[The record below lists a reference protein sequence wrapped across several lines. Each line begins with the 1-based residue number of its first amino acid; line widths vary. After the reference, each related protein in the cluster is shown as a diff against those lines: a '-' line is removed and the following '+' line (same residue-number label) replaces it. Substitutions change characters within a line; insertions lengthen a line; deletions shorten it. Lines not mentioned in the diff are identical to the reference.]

1 MWRTTWRSLMAHK
14 LRLAF
19 SGLAIVL
26 GVAFVAGTMIFTDT
40 LNRTFT
46 ALFESTAADVS
57 VEPAAAFEEGVNG
70 PSGTTAHLPSALV
83 EQVRAVDGVAGAE
96 GYVQTEGVYVLDR
109 DGDVLDTGGAPG
121 VGVSWFDD
129 RDLSPSELTDGR
141 APARDGEVALD
152 QATAEEIGYT
162 VGDRVTLLTPGP
174 RIEAEVV
181 GIFTFG
187 EDGGLAGASLTA
199 FELGTAQ
206 TLLGLGDGFTGI
218 NVLAADGV
226 SHDEL
231 RSRVAAAVGRDYD
244 VTTAQEQADEQSAAL
259 EEGLSFITVL
269 LTAFA
274 GIALFVGSFIILNT
288 FSMLVAQRTRELA
301 LLRALGA
308 GRGQVTRSVLTEAL
322 VMGLL
327 GSTLGL
333 LGGFGIASALRALFG
348 SFGLTLD
355 GNLVLS
361 AGTIAWSYAVGVVV
375 TLVAAYLPARRAAAT
390 PPVAAMRDDHVA
402 AERSLRRR
410 TLTGSVLAAV
420 GGGALTT
427 SLLADGGGAAQLVG
441 FGGLSLVLAAIAL
454 SPVLAR
460 PFARSVGAILPR
472 MWGTTGHLA
481 RENAQRNPRRT
492 AATASALMVGLAL
505 VTAFSILGAST
516 NASVDKLI
524 GTSLRADYVVS
535 TAVGQPFT
543 PEIADRLRAIDEVDA
558 ITQERFGQ
566 AMLDG
571 QGTLLAA
578 VDPATLDSTV
588 LLDYVDG
595 SSAGLLGRGL
605 VVDEPTADSH
615 GWDVGDTVEMVTA
628 TGDTA
633 QLTVG
638 GIFTANQVIAPA
650 VVSLETFTV
659 TGGAELD
666 RYVFVDVADGA
677 GTASVRSAIE
687 TAIDPYAVV
696 TLKDRDEFAG
706 EQKGQVDQILMLI
719 NALLVLSVLIAV
731 LGIVN
736 TLAMSVLER
745 TREVGLLRAIGMTR
759 AQLRR
764 MVRLESVLISVYGSV
779 LGLGLGAL
787 IGVGLSRALSDQGIS
802 ELVVPGGR
810 LVLFL
815 AIGAVIGVLAAV
827 WPARRAARMQV
838 LDAIA
843 TT

>member
-1 MWRTTWRSLMAHK
+1 
-14 LRLAF
+14 
-19 SGLAIVL
+19 VL

-57 VEPAAAFEEGVNG
+57 VAPATAFEEGVNG
-70 PSGTTAHLPSALV
+70 PSGSLAHLPSALV
-83 EQVRAVDGVAGAE
+83 EQVRAVDGVAAAE

-109 DGDVLDTGGAPG
+109 DGEVLDTGGAPG

-152 QATAEEIGYT
+152 RTTAEETGYA

-174 RIEAEVV
+174 RVEAEVV

-187 EDGGLAGASLTA
+187 RDGGLAGASLTA
-199 FELGTAQ
+199 FDLGTAQ
-206 TLLGLGDGFTGI
+206 ALLGLGNDFTGI

-226 SHDEL
+226 SDNDV
-231 RSRVAAAVGRDYD
+231 RDRVAAAVGSDYD

-308 GRGQVTRSVLTEAL
+308 GRSQVTRSVLAEAL
-322 VMGLL
+322 VMGVT
-327 GSTLGL
+327 GSSLGL

-348 SFGLTLD
+348 TFGLTLD
-355 GNLVLS
+355 GDLVLS
-361 AGTIAWSYAVGVVV
+361 AGTIAWSYAVGVLV

-402 AERSLRRR
+402 VERSLRRR
-410 TLTGSVLAAV
+410 TVAGGLLTTLGAGALTGSA
-420 GGGALTT
+420 
-427 SLLADGGGAAQLVG
+427 LADGGTAAQLVG
-441 FGGLSLVLAAIAL
+441 VGGLGIVLGAIAL

-460 PFARSVGAILPR
+460 PFARTVGALVPR
-472 MWGTTGHLA
+472 LWRTTGHLA
-481 RENAQRNPRRT
+481 RENAARNPRRT

-505 VTAFSILGAST
+505 VTAFSILGASA

-524 GTSLRADYVVS
+524 GTALRADYVVS

-543 PEIADRLRAIDEVDA
+543 TEIAERLRTVDGVA
-558 ITQERFGQ
+558 SVTQMRFGQ
-566 AMLDG
+566 ALVGG
-571 QGTLLAA
+571 QETLLAA
-578 VDPATLDSTV
+578 VDPATLGSTV

-595 SSAGLLGRGL
+595 SSAGLAGPGL
-605 VVDEPTADSH
+605 VLDEPTAAGH

-628 TGDTA
+628 TGQTA
-633 QLTVG
+633 RLTIG
-638 GIFTANQVIAPA
+638 GIFTANQAVGPA
-650 VVSLETFTV
+650 VVSLDTFGA

-666 RYVFVDVADGA
+666 RYVFLDVADGA
-677 GTASVRSAIE
+677 DTTAVRSAIE
-687 TAIDPYAVV
+687 AAIDPYPVV

-706 EQKGQVDQILMLI
+706 EQKGQVDQILLLI

-759 AQLRR
+759 GQLRR

-787 IGVGLSRALSDQGIS
+787 IGISLTRALSDQGIS
-802 ELVVPGGR
+802 ELVMPGGR
-810 LVLFL
+810 LAVFL
-815 AIGAVIGVLAAV
+815 AIGAVIGVLAAA
-827 WPARRAARMQV
+827 WPARRAARMKV

>member
-1 MWRTTWRSLMAHK
+1 MWRTTWRSLAAHK

-46 ALFESTAADVS
+46 ALFESTAADVG
-57 VEPAAAFEEGVNG
+57 VAPAAEFDEGVDG
-70 PSGTTAHLPSALV
+70 PSATIARLPAALV
-83 EQVRAVDGVAGAE
+83 EEVRAVDGVAAAE

-109 DGDVLDTGGAPG
+109 EGEVLDTGGAPG
-121 VGVSWFDD
+121 VGVSWFED
-129 RDLSPSELTDGR
+129 RQLSPSELTDGR
-141 APARDGEVALD
+141 APARAGEVALD
-152 QATAEEIGYT
+152 ATTAETTGYA
-162 VGDRVTLLTPGP
+162 VGDTVTLLTPGP
-174 RIEAEVV
+174 RVEAEVV
-181 GIFTFG
+181 GVFTFG

-199 FELGTAQ
+199 FDLTTAQ
-206 TLLGLGDGFTGI
+206 SLLGLEDEYTGI
-218 NVLAADGV
+218 DVLVAEGLT
-226 SHDEL
+226 HDEV
-231 RSRVAAAVGRDYD
+231 RDRVAAAVGGGYD

-259 EEGLSFITVL
+259 EDGLSFITVL

-308 GRGQVTRSVLTEAL
+308 ARGQVTRSVLTEAL

-327 GSTLGL
+327 GSTVGL
-333 LGGFGIASALRALFG
+333 AGGFGIASALRSLFG

-355 GNLVLS
+355 GALVLS
-361 AGTIAWSYAVGVVV
+361 AGTVAWSYAVGVLV

-390 PPVAAMRDDHVA
+390 PPVAAMRDDSVT
-402 AERSLRRR
+402 AERSLRTRSVV
-410 TLTGSVLAAV
+410 GAVLAV
-420 GGGALTT
+420 LGGAALAG
-427 SLLADGGGAAQLVG
+427 SALADGAGAAQLVG
-441 FGGLSLVLAAIAL
+441 VGGVALVLAAIAL

-460 PFARSVGAILPR
+460 PFARSVGAVLPR
-472 MWGTTGHLA
+472 LWGTTGHLA

-505 VTAFSILGAST
+505 VTAFSILGTSA
-516 NASVDKLI
+516 NASVDKLV
-524 GTSLRADYVVS
+524 GTALRADYVVS

-543 PEIADRLRAIDEVDA
+543 PEVADRLRGVDGVEA
-558 ITQERFGQ
+558 VTQLRFGQ
-566 AMLDG
+566 SMIDG
-571 QGTLLAA
+571 EGMLLAA
-578 VDPATLDSTV
+578 VDPTTLERTLV
-588 LLDYVDG
+588 LEYVDG
-595 SSAGLLGRGL
+595 GSAGLDDAGL
-605 VVDEPTADSH
+605 AVDEPTATAR
-615 GWDVGDTVEMVTA
+615 GWSVGDTVELVSA
-628 TGDTA
+628 TG
-633 QLTVG
+633 QGVQVTVG
-638 GIFTANQVIAPA
+638 GIYTANQAVGPA
-650 VVSLETFTV
+650 VVSLDTFTA

-666 RYVFVDVADGA
+666 RYVFLDVADA
-677 GTASVRSAIE
+677 ATARAAIE
-687 TAIDPYAVV
+687 AAIDPYPVV
-696 TLKDRDEFAG
+696 TLKDQEEFAG
-706 EQKGQVDQILMLI
+706 EEKAQVDQILLLI
-719 NALLVLSVLIAV
+719 NALLVLSVVIAV

-759 AQLRR
+759 GQLRR

-779 LGLGLGAL
+779 LGLGLGAV
-787 IGVGLSRALSDQGIS
+787 IGVSLTRALSDQGIS

-815 AIGAVIGVLAAV
+815 GMGALIGVLAAV
-827 WPARRAARMQV
+827 WPARRAARMGV